1 MSLYGNVKKA
11 CYEKGISIKAL
22 EEKLDFPRSS
32 ICKWDVNTPGIDKVK
47 AVADYFGVPIEYLR
61 IRKRTHPKSRY
72 PGGAP

>member
-47 AVADYFGVPIEYLR
+47 AVADYFGVPIEYYLE
-61 IRKRTHPKSRY
+61 
-72 PGGAP
+72 